1 MSEPAGYEV
10 QSIDLGKH
18 ALQEKIH
25 PQAQALGR
33 PPFIANMSEPL
44 EVEAMHLAHLAATNQ
59 TLPAQVEHS
68 LGRPPF
74 IANMTRTKAAAMH
87 LAHLAAT
94 NQTLP
99 AQVEHSLGRPPF
111 IMNMTHTKAAAMDL
125 AATKQ
130 IERTNFA
137 GNYTQIPNANCVSS
151 RHTHNM
157 HHGYVLDLESCG
169 AKCDEHPRCTGF
181 LHDKHAEPHQAS
193 CFLQTM
199 DHLDMYARQHNSM

>member
-44 EVEAMHLAHLAATNQ
+44 EVE
-59 TLPAQVEHS
+59 
-68 LGRPPF
+68 
-74 IANMTRTKAAAMH
+74 AMH